1 MGLQVSYAPVLWN
14 NRGCGAGVHQRTSG
28 ASISEHAV
36 VSCLCLTVS
45 MDRFLLA
52 FGLKLFFLANS
63 KNKEMDLESI
73 QGKSGQAE
81 GSVL

>member
-1 MGLQVSYAPVLWN
+1 MPLVLWHK
-14 NRGCGAGVHQRTSG
+14 RGCGSCVHQRTSG
-28 ASISEHAV
+28 ATISEHAV

-45 MDRFLLA
+45 MDRFHLA
-52 FGLKLFFLANS
+52 FGLKVLFLANS

-81 GSVL
+81 GSVSEQD